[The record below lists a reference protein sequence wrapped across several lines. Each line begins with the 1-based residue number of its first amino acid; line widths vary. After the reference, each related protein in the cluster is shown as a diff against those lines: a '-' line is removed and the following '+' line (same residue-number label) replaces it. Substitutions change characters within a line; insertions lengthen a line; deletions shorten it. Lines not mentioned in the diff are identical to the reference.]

1 MLSWLQ
7 TKWRA
12 LSEWRRKVREL
23 HPDAFR
29 AMAGELAELAEVA
42 SKVRPEEQAFLL
54 KIRRIRQEM
63 RELERLAERPE
74 FRLLSA
80 KKRHELRVNLLSS
93 REQLLKTLSDAP
105 VVTTTPQ

>member
-23 HPDAFR
+23 QPDAFR
-29 AMAGELAELAEVA
+29 TMAGELAELAEVA

-80 KKRHELRVNLLSS
+80 KKRHELRVSLLAS

-105 VVTTTPQ
+105 VVTTRPQ